1 MWLLTIATCGCQ
13 CVSAACGCHCV
24 VGLPDSAPCGC
35 SLRQRCSGKVAAGP
49 PLPRRR
55 LRTGQLSLHMYL
67 CVRAC
72 ELPVFL
78 FVNRVMLIS
87 HKNYFR
93 RVFEWLSLTWH
104 YYLFLLRVL
113 QSLYI
118 SAI

>member
-1 MWLLTIATCGCQ
+1 MWLLTTATCGCQ
-13 CVSAACGCHCV
+13 CVV
-24 VGLPDSAPCGC
+24 VGLSDSATCGC

-49 PLPRRR
+49 QLPRRR

-72 ELPVFL
+72 VRACELPVFL
-78 FVNRVMLIS
+78 FVNRVVLIS
-87 HKNYFR
+87 HKKYFR